1 MPSSALPLF
10 FSRGPVEPNADR
22 EREFKGNGKF
32 AGRKTRWI
40 SIPRVWRLTSESAC
54 VFDEQLRELRRATR
68 RIRVRERKKRPS
80 SGGELGRKPRHRR
93 GSWRKTVAFTAPKL
107 RRLPWIYVR
116 GVYPRARTTRFI
128 GAWPSFGRASWVNCK
143 CFRQN
148 FTKMAS
154 STRGEFV
161 YASWLPTWEKQHGAR
176 RAFKPSRIHWPFH
189 GSFFYP
195 SPTKSR
201 RICPPFPS
209 QIFLPSMRIFCRAF
223 PSFFPFG

>member
-1 MPSSALPLF
+1 M
-10 FSRGPVEPNADR
+10 DR
-22 EREFKGNGKF
+22 
-32 AGRKTRWI
+32 
-40 SIPRVWRLTSESAC
+40 
-54 VFDEQLRELRRATR
+54 
-68 RIRVRERKKRPS
+68 
-80 SGGELGRKPRHRR
+80 GGETRDSAKNVIKSWIRSAMARHH

-176 RAFKPSRIHWPFH
+176 REFKPTNPLPVSRL
-189 GSFFYP
+189 FFSTSRHEI
-195 SPTKSR
+195 SPTAFHFITNFFFFFLCHATQAYLRSNVK
-201 RICPPFPS
+201 
-209 QIFLPSMRIFCRAF
+209 IFF
-223 PSFFPFG
+223 

>member
-1 MPSSALPLF
+1 MA
-10 FSRGPVEPNADR
+10 E
-22 EREFKGNGKF
+22 EREIR
-32 AGRKTRWI
+32 RKNVIKSWI
-40 SIPRVWRLTSESAC
+40 RSAM
-54 VFDEQLRELRRATR
+54 A
-68 RIRVRERKKRPS
+68 
-80 SGGELGRKPRHRR
+80 RHH

-176 RAFKPSRIHWPFH
+176 REFKPTNPLPVSQLFFLPVGHEISPTGFH
-189 GSFFYP
+189 FITNSFFLSL
-195 SPTKSR
+195 SPL
-201 RICPPFPS
+201 
-209 QIFLPSMRIFCRAF
+209 FLCHATQTHLRSNVKML
-223 PSFFPFG
+223 FF